1 MSFLL
6 QERNGGDGDAIK
18 KFSVKEIE
26 MLSSFF
32 SLTFAQNIKAFQYVC
47 YEIQPEVIES
57 RRLHIQTPL
66 IPFPTSSATS
76 FPISSPPLIT
86 ISDEAIDMQI

>member
-6 QERNGGDGDAIK
+6 QERHDGDAIK

-47 YEIQPEVIES
+47 YEIQPEIIES

-66 IPFPTSSATS
+66 IPFPTYSATS
-76 FPISSPPLIT
+76 FPISSPPI
-86 ISDEAIDMQI
+86 IVSDEAIEVQI

>member
-1 MSFLL
+1 MSFSL
-6 QERNGGDGDAIK
+6 EESNEGNAIK
-18 KFSVKEIE
+18 KFSVKEVE

-47 YEIQPEVIES
+47 YEIQPEIIES
-57 RRLHIQTPL
+57 RKLHMQTPL

-76 FPISSPPLIT
+76 FPISLPPNLPSEET
-86 ISDEAIDMQI
+86 MDVHTNL